1 LRESS
6 TPEDGN
12 TLRGRQR
19 IDEKFQP
26 LPPEIRFSI
35 RRPGEV
41 AGGVCEALNETQAD
55 RVRHEGEHDL
65 GRESGLLKRSDRRRR
80 NCDDDLRPLRRE
92 VSDEGVQAID
102 IPFSAKYLDMR
113 GAAVLVAKCGK
124 RLEQQMDR
132 GAMGEP
138 AVQNTDMRTSLRAS
152 GRCDRAA

>member
-1 LRESS
+1 
-6 TPEDGN
+6 
-12 TLRGRQR
+12 
-19 IDEKFQP
+19 
-26 LPPEIRFSI
+26 
-35 RRPGEV
+35 V
-41 AGGVCEALNETQAD
+41 AGSASTRNSSRFPPRSASPYVVPVKLPARCARLSTTQAD
-55 RVRHEGEHDL
+55 RVWHEGEHDL
-65 GRESGLLKRSDRRRR
+65 DRESGLLKRSDRRRR